1 MTYVPNIQMVDLQ
14 KQYQRLSSEID
25 RKIKEC
31 LQSAQ
36 FIQGQ
41 EVRDFEQELGQYLSS
56 KYTISC
62 GNGTDALMLACMALG
77 LKAGDKVIVPGF
89 TYIASVEILKL
100 LGIEPVYCDVDLQH
114 FMMDVDLL
122 NEAYTA
128 DCKALIVVHLYG
140 QSAEMDSILQW
151 ANERGLLII
160 EDNAQAIG
168 AECLIGGNPISAGT
182 IGYIGT
188 TSFFPSKNLG
198 AFGDGGAIFTQDE
211 DLAKSLKMM
220 ANHGQSRKYIHDVV
234 GVNSRLDTI
243 QAAILRVKLEHLS
256 EFTNA
261 RRAVSDRYDLQLKS
275 IAEIQIPYRISTS
288 THVFHQYT
296 IRLKDKTARDALQE
310 FLKEKQIP
318 SVVYYPLPVYHQKPY
333 YQDIFLPNTEML
345 CQQVLS
351 LPIHTEMTEP
361 EIDYICEN
369 IKQFFDAG
377 A

>member
-1 MTYVPNIQMVDLQ
+1 MTHISNIQMVDLQ
-14 KQYQRLSSEID
+14 RQYQRLSSEID
-25 RKIKEC
+25 PTIKSC
-31 LQSAQ
+31 LQSAH

-56 KYTISC
+56 KHTISC

-100 LGIEPVYCDVDLQH
+100 LGIEPVYCDVDEHH
-114 FMMDVDLL
+114 FMLTTEHLDEVYSS
-122 NEAYTA
+122 E
-128 DCKALIVVHLYG
+128 CKALIIVHLYG
-140 QSAEMDSILQW
+140 QCAEMEEIVTW
-151 ANERGLLII
+151 ANMRGVLII

-168 AECLIGGNPISAGT
+168 SECLMGGELVTAGT
-182 IGYIGT
+182 IGHIGT

-198 AFGDGGAIFTQDE
+198 AFGDGGAIFTQNE
-211 DLAKSLKMM
+211 VLAQSLKMM
-220 ANHGQSRKYIHDVV
+220 ANHGQSRKYIHDAI

-243 QAAILRVKLEHLS
+243 QAAILSVKLKHLS

-261 RRAVSDRYDLQLKS
+261 RRAVADNYDRNLKS
-275 IAEIQIPYRISTS
+275 IAEIQIPHRIATS

-296 IRLKDKTARDALQE
+296 IRLKDKNTRDALQE

-333 YQDIFLPNTEML
+333 YQDIFLPNTEKL

-361 EIDYICEN
+361 EIDYICES
-369 IKQFFDAG
+369 IKQFFDA
-377 A
+377 AS

>member
-1 MTYVPNIQMVDLQ
+1 MLNIQMVDLQ
-14 KQYQRLSSEID
+14 RQYQRLSVEID
-25 RKIKEC
+25 TAIKDC

-41 EVRDFEQELGQYLSS
+41 TVRDFEQELGKYISS

-62 GNGTDALMLACMALG
+62 GNGTDALMLACMASG

-100 LGIEPVYCDVDLQH
+100 LGIEPVYCDVDEHH
-114 FMMDVDLL
+114 FMLTVEHL
-122 NEAYTA
+122 EKAYTS

-140 QSAEMDSILQW
+140 QSAEMDAIIRW
-151 ANERGLLII
+151 ATERGIFVI

-168 AECLIGGNPISAGT
+168 SACLIDGKMVTTGT
-182 IGYIGT
+182 IGHIGT

-198 AFGDGGAIFTQDE
+198 AFGDGGALFTQNE
-211 DLAKSLKMM
+211 SLAQSLKMM
-220 ANHGQSRKYIHDVV
+220 ANHGQSGKYIHDVI

-243 QAAILRVKLEHLS
+243 QAAILSVKLKYLS
-256 EFTNA
+256 QFTAA
-261 RRAVSDRYDLQLKS
+261 RRKVAAAYDLQLKS
-275 IAEIQIPYRISTS
+275 VSPLKIPHRIEAS

-296 IRLKDKTARDALQE
+296 IRLENENVRAQLQN
-310 FLKEKQIP
+310 FLKTKGIP

-333 YQDIFLPNTEML
+333 YQNISLPNSEKL

-351 LPIHTEMTEP
+351 LPIHTEMTEQ
-361 EIDYICEN
+361 EIDYICES
-369 IKQFFDAG
+369 IKQFFDA